1 MTAPRTTRHY
11 LARGVYIAT
20 LGVLICTAWTVVTGT
35 QDIRTISDM
44 ARFGSVLFQVL
55 ATLQLALVMF
65 LAATSSASIVAQEK
79 DKRTLIL
86 LLMTNMPNYEL
97 VLGKLAASLLHVGT
111 LILAGLPVFMFVMLL
126 GGISPSQVAAM
137 TIVTVASSL
146 LVASLGNFIAFW
158 REKTFQS
165 LSMTFLIIVIWIG
178 VSETLASG
186 AFGESIAGVST
197 QRIGNAT
204 SLVRAMLLAARPS
217 VIAGNSWDALARGIV
232 PFLGFS
238 IGAAL
243 LLTVTAILR
252 VRVWN
257 PSPELFQIPKE
268 YEGDSIFSHS
278 AEGRK
283 EAELGIAAETEK
295 DEVARA
301 GHVDARTRVQK
312 RYGRTVWSNPVL
324 WREMRTWAYG
334 RKVLVIRLG
343 YILFFALAMAAL
355 AYLSNEPIDRNALLP
370 REGQPIAPLLLVSF
384 CIVNALAVTAI
395 TSERDAKSLE
405 LLMVTDLLPR
415 EFLLGKL
422 AGVLWVT
429 KEMVVLP
436 LLIGFGLWWIRRI
449 GVQDLIFLEIGL
461 LVMYV
466 FSAMLGIHCGMI
478 YSSSRTAV
486 TFSLGTVF
494 FLFLGVATC
503 ILILVSF
510 SGSFEAQLPSF
521 LSFILGG
528 SVGLYAV
535 LGIRN
540 PSPAILAAALL
551 LPFATFFAFTSFL
564 IGNQSLQVFVVM
576 TGVYGFTALAM
587 MVPALSEYDIAMGR
601 SRQAEDE

>member
-1 MTAPRTTRHY
+1 MTAPRTTRHF

-20 LGVLICTAWTVVTGT
+20 LGILICTAWTVVTGA

-44 ARFGSVLFQVL
+44 ARFGAVLFQVL
-55 ATLQLALVMF
+55 ATLQLAVMMF

-86 LLMTNMPNYEL
+86 LLLTHMSNHEL
-97 VLGKLAASLLHVGT
+97 VLGKLTAALLYVGS
-111 LILAGLPVFMFVMLL
+111 LILAGLPVFAIVMLL
-126 GGISPSQVAAM
+126 GGVSPVQVAAM
-137 TIVTVASSL
+137 TLVTVLSSL
-146 LVASLGNFIAFW
+146 VAACLGNFIAYS

-165 LSMTFLIIVIWIG
+165 LSMTFLLIVIWIG
-178 VSETLASG
+178 LSEALATE
-186 AFGESIAGVST
+186 ALGELVAGFPSKT
-197 QRIGNAT
+197 IGTAI
-204 SLVRAMLLAARPS
+204 SPIRAMLLATRPS
-217 VIAGNSWDALARGIV
+217 VSTGGSRLSLVQGIG
-232 PFLGFS
+232 PFVTFS
-238 IGAAL
+238 VSISMI
-243 LLTVTAILR
+243 LTITTILR
-252 VRVWN
+252 VRIWN

-268 YEGDSIFSHS
+268 YEGTSIFSHG
-278 AEGRK
+278 AEGKK
-283 EAELGIAAETEK
+283 EADLGIADETEK
-295 DEVARA
+295 DEAARA
-301 GHVDARTRVQK
+301 GHVDARTRAQK
-312 RYGRTVWSNPVL
+312 RYGRTVWHNPVL

-343 YILFFALAMAAL
+343 YMLFFALAVAAL
-355 AYLSNEPIDRNALLP
+355 IYLSSEPIDRAALLP

-395 TSERDAKSLE
+395 TSERDGKSLE

-422 AGVLWVT
+422 LGVLYVT

-436 LLIGFGLWWIRRI
+436 LLIGFGLWWTRRI
-449 GVQDLIFLEIGL
+449 GVQDLCFLEIGL

-564 IGNQSLQVFVVM
+564 IGNQNLQVFVV
-576 TGVYGFTALAM
+576 TSGVYGFTAMAM

>member
-11 LARGVYIAT
+11 VARGVYIAT

-44 ARFGSVLFQVL
+44 ARFGTVLFQVL
-55 ATLQLALVMF
+55 ATLQLAVMMF
-65 LAATSSASIVAQEK
+65 LAATSATSIVAQEK

-86 LLMTNMPNYEL
+86 LLMTHMPNREL
-97 VLGKLAASLLHVGT
+97 VLGKLAAAFLHVGS
-111 LILAGLPVFMFVMLL
+111 LVLAGLPVFTIVILL
-126 GGISPSQVAAM
+126 GGVAPSQVAV
-137 TIVTVASSL
+137 VTVVTLASSL
-146 LVASLGNFIAFW
+146 LAASLGNFIAFW

-165 LSMTFLIIVIWIG
+165 LSMTLLIIVIWIG
-178 VSETLASG
+178 FSEALASG
-186 AFGESIAGVST
+186 ALGDSIGGIST
-197 QRIGNAT
+197 RAIGNAT
-204 SLVRAMLLAARPS
+204 SPVRAMLLAARPS
-217 VIAGNSWDALARGIV
+217 VTAGSSWDALALGTA

-238 IGAAL
+238 FGGAI
-243 LLTVTAILR
+243 LLTITAILR

-257 PSPELFQIPKE
+257 PSPELFQVPKE
-268 YEGDSIFSHS
+268 YEGGSIFSHG
-278 AEGRK
+278 AEGK
-283 EAELGIAAETEK
+283 NEAELGIATETEK

-301 GHVDARTRVQK
+301 GHVDSRARVQK
-312 RYGRTVWSNPVL
+312 RYGRSVWNNPVL

-343 YILFFALAMAAL
+343 YIFFFALAIAAL
-355 AYLSNEPIDRNALLP
+355 VYLSYEPIDRSALLP

-395 TSERDAKSLE
+395 TSERDGKSLE

-422 AGVLWVT
+422 LGVLWVT

-436 LLIGFGLWWIRRI
+436 LCIGFGLWWVRRI
-449 GVQDLIFLEIGL
+449 GLQDLVFLEIGL
-461 LVMYV
+461 VVMYV

-564 IGNQSLQVFVVM
+564 IGNQNLQVFIV
-576 TGVYGFTALAM
+576 TSGVYGFTAMAM